1 MSCSEIST
9 LTPLY
14 LAKELGPEQTRDFA
28 RHLETCVGCS
38 QSIKQQAARD
48 AQLRDVILAEPL
60 DTATLERGVLEGIR
74 AQKPGRRWIAV
85 GALAAAAVLLATIS
99 YQAVVSA
106 RMTSTLAAAA
116 RDHRTEI
123 VDRQPRKWLTDTA
136 SLQALARKQGFAS
149 TVITADAPDGYHLAQ
164 GRLCFLNGQV
174 FLHLVYTAGAAN
186 FSLFL
191 RRPDKRFLFTTS
203 ATGAGNFV
211 SQNAAGF
218 EKQYVTAVVVTQ
230 QPGDIASRLAQSVS
244 ATL

>member
-14 LAKELGPEQTRDFA
+14 LAKELGPEQMRDFA
-28 RHLETCVGCS
+28 RHLESCAGCS
-38 QSIKQQAARD
+38 QSIKQQAAHD
-48 AQLRDVILAEPL
+48 AQLRDAILAEPL
-60 DTATLERGVLEGIR
+60 DTAALERGVMQGIR
-74 AQKPGRRWIAV
+74 ARNPGRRWLAV
-85 GALAAAAVLLATIS
+85 GALAAAAVLLAMIS
-99 YQAVVSA
+99 YQAMVS
-106 RMTSTLAAAA
+106 MHMKSTLAAAA

-123 VDRQPRKWLTDTA
+123 VDRQPRKWITDTA
-136 SLQALARKQGFAS
+136 SLQTLARKQGFA
-149 TVITADAPDGYHLAQ
+149 TNVITSDAPDGYHLAQ

-191 RRPDKRFLFTTS
+191 RRPGKRFLFTPR
-203 ATGAGNFV
+203 ATGTGNFL
-211 SQNAAGF
+211 SQNTAGI

-230 QPGDIASRLAQSVS
+230 QPGDIANRLAKSVA

>member
-14 LAKELGPEQTRDFA
+14 LAKELSPEQMRDFA
-28 RHLETCVGCS
+28 RHLESCAGCS
-38 QSIKQQAARD
+38 QSIKQQAAHD
-48 AQLRDVILAEPL
+48 AQLRYAILSEPL
-60 DTATLERGVLEGIR
+60 DTAALERGVMEGIR
-74 AQKPGRRWIAV
+74 AQNPGRRWRAV
-85 GALAAAAVLLATIS
+85 GALAAAAVLLAMIS
-99 YQAVVSA
+99 YQAMVS
-106 RMTSTLAAAA
+106 MHMKSTLAAAA

-123 VDRQPRKWLTDTA
+123 VDQQPRKWITDTA
-136 SLQALARKQGFAS
+136 SLETLARKQGFAS
-149 TVITADAPDGYHLAQ
+149 NVISSDAPDGYHLAQ

-191 RRPDKRFLFTTS
+191 RRPGKRSLFAAD
-203 ATGAGNFV
+203 ATGTGNF
-211 SQNAAGF
+211 SSENAAGF

-230 QPGDIASRLAQSVS
+230 QPGDIASRLAKSVA